1 MSPGDVISPQ
11 PVRPSLKRP
20 LGLDSTDPGLPPSKR
35 RRQAKPKLTSLR
47 LPTPSVSDHDSP
59 SQRPSQSAKQLQQ
72 PPASKRSLED
82 HSSHCGNSPD
92 QFPSKR
98 RCREQ
103 SPSLTSTVSRWLS
116 ELTQPARPSTA
127 PPSPPSTTRPNI
139 RRPPSAPPPCANV
152 PTPPFD
158 ILDLLPRLRSIP
170 RSPSAA
176 STSNTRPS
184 TSEPSYRELIFR
196 NGIIF
201 DPTGL
206 QVDENEDIKRLLEEH
221 ILSRRGVPLP
231 DDQVKKI
238 IKKAADL
245 LDKAEGK
252 AGDLIDTDAFPLER
266 PGSIAEGRNVQ
277 WSPEALPTNPR
288 YPRQLSAPKP
298 DRHYG
303 YPVGRK
309 FEAGWADEE
318 MAVIDHRAARPYTQP
333 TRDNYFPFMALEFK
347 SEATGGSLYVAEN
360 QGVGSGV
367 HMVAS
372 RRWLLKQAYPS
383 KDLASTDAVAFV
395 AAISPRTGVFYAVWY
410 SDEKDRY
417 IMSKIRVVSFMESFD
432 IQRCRE
438 LVQNITEYG
447 LGTPLLDIRKTLAD
461 LDPPPP
467 HWKRARSASSIVA
480 TPTASCTYDET
491 NKSQKM

>member
-1 MSPGDVISPQ
+1 MNPRDVISPQ
-11 PVRPSLKRP
+11 PVRPSLRRP
-20 LGLDSTDPGLPPSKR
+20 LGLDSTDPKIYPSKR
-35 RRQAKPKLTSLR
+35 RYRANPKPTSR
-47 LPTPSVSDHDSP
+47 PLPTPSISNHDSS
-59 SQRPSQSAKQLQQ
+59 SQHSSQSAIRLQQ
-72 PPASKRSLED
+72 PPALKRPLKD
-82 HSSHCGNSPD
+82 DSSDCGNSPD
-92 QFPSKR
+92 HFPSKR
-98 RCREQ
+98 RCQEQ
-103 SPSLTSTVSRWLS
+103 SPSLTSTVSHWLS
-116 ELTQPARPSTA
+116 ELTQSTRPNTA
-127 PPSPPSTTRPNI
+127 PPPPPSTTRLNI
-139 RRPPSAPPPCANV
+139 RRPPSAPPLCANV
-152 PTPPFD
+152 PTPLFD
-158 ILDLLPRLRSIP
+158 FLDLPMSQSIP
-170 RSPSAA
+170 RPPSAA

-184 TSEPSYRELIFR
+184 TSDPSYRELIFR
-196 NGIIF
+196 NGIIL

-206 QVDENEDIKRLLEEH
+206 QVDENEDIKKLLEEH

-245 LDKAEGK
+245 LDNAEGK

-277 WSPEALPTNPR
+277 WSTEALPTNPR

-318 MAVIDHRAARPYTQP
+318 MAVIDHRAAQPYTQP
-333 TRDNYFPFMALEFK
+333 TRDNYFPFVALEFK

-372 RRWLLKQAYPS
+372 RRWLLKQAHPS
-383 KDLASTDAVAFV
+383 KGLADTDAVAFV

-410 SDEKDRY
+410 SDEKNRY
-417 IMSKIRVVSFMESFD
+417 IMSKIRVVSFMESCD
-432 IQRCRE
+432 IQRCRD
-438 LVQNITEYG
+438 LVQNIADYG
-447 LGTPLLDIRKTLAD
+447 LGTPLLAVRDALAE

-467 HWKRARSASSIVA
+467 HWKRARSASSVIG
-480 TPTASCTYDET
+480 TPTASFAYDET
-491 NKSQKM
+491 KKSQKT